1 MTIIVEISEAI
12 TNNYATLK
20 QEVADWLA
28 RDDLGDKIVRFI
40 DLAESDIAKELR
52 VRGMETTASLT
63 VSTSPVALPTGFL
76 GMRRLYVDVTGDLR
90 EITYLTP
97 ERFYNSRIS
106 QEVGNPTAY
115 TIEGNNIIF
124 APKPPVTAPATVKM
138 LYIKPFTHLVNDT
151 DSNNIL
157 SNYFEVYL
165 AGALKFGFKYLRD
178 NDEAAV
184 WKQKF
189 DDSIAQLNRNAN
201 RERFFNTKLIRT
213 GTPTP

>member
-12 TNNYATLK
+12 TNNYQQLK
-20 QEVADWLA
+20 TDVADWLA

-40 DLAESDIAKELR
+40 TLAESDIAKALR
-52 VRGMETTASLT
+52 VRGMETTTSFT
-63 VSTSPVALPTGFL
+63 VSSSPVPLPTGFL
-76 GMRRLYVDVTGDLR
+76 GMRRMYLDVTGQGR
-90 EITYLTP
+90 EIVYLPP
-97 ERFYNSRIS
+97 ERFYSSNIF
-106 QEVGNPTAY
+106 EDVGNPTVY

-124 APKPPVTAPATVKM
+124 APHPPVAAPVTVKM
-138 LYIKPFTHLVNDT
+138 LYLKPFTHLVNDT
-151 DSNNIL
+151 DSN
-157 SNYFEVYL
+157 SVMTDYYEVYL
-165 AGALKFGFKYLRD
+165 AGALKYGFKYMRD

-189 DDSIAQLNRNAN
+189 DDSISLLNRNAN